1 MEKNQKINFLN
12 RIILAEEDKNSLS
25 QENEYDL
32 EYMLNDFLQENNNN
46 FKNNIKIKNIK
57 NNFYD
62 KNIYNDKYK
71 YKENK
76 KQNENIN
83 NKENP
88 KKFSVI
94 HKGNKTQDNFCQ
106 KKIEQKNL
114 KKILAQKNSFNN
126 EKKYSQISS
135 IRSSKI
141 NNIKNFK
148 RAKSLING
156 NIKENKK
163 FFRNSEISSVGNS
176 SKNKT
181 YNNNKNLS
189 FNKNICASENKENK
203 IINEIK
209 NIISNYEKDKT
220 ITFDNF
226 QSIFNELK
234 IFQNTIYKIP
244 NKKFENEI
252 KISKKENDKIYKNND
267 IKIIDYSAQYTSNN
281 TFNSNIKKK
290 EEQEDILIQKEKK
303 FYSQLWMI
311 INSSS
316 NERINSNIFFEILK
330 QLFTS
335 NNIDLNQ
342 KSNKIKKYLYSIYN
356 NAKNKKFI
364 CPLTKRELSIKEI
377 WSIERVIKEFFE
389 LYPNNETTNFKINK
403 YNFKIYNKNNIREIN
418 FNDEKENSH
427 SIKNKYINILELTK
441 EKNKDFLYE
450 RQKLKIHKLE
460 EIKNKKKNI
469 QEYSFKP
476 KINNNYFIKK
486 KNKKSIYRNVSKNS
500 SINNKENI
508 SEINLNKM
516 SVYEKLY
523 QLDKEK
529 RDKQQKLMKE
539 NLIKE
544 EKKSLEECTF
554 KPNIIKSNSFT
565 KCFNN
570 NNIPKGYEEYKYKI
584 RKAIAQN
591 EKRKYEENK

>member
-46 FKNNIKIKNIK
+46 STNNIKIKNIK

-163 FFRNSEISSVGNS
+163 FFRNSEILSVGNS

-209 NIISNYEKDKT
+209 NIISHYEKDKT

-311 INSSS
+311 INSGS

-342 KSNKIKKYLYSIYN
+342 KSNKIKKYLYSIN
-356 NAKNKKFI
+356 NNVKNKKFI

-389 LYPNNETTNFKINK
+389 LYPNNETTDLKINK

-476 KINNNYFIKK
+476 KINNNYFIKN
-486 KNKKSIYRNVSKNS
+486 KNQKSIYRNVSKNS

-523 QLDKEK
+523 QQDKEK

>member
-46 FKNNIKIKNIK
+46 STNNIKIKNIK

-209 NIISNYEKDKT
+209 NIISHYEKDKT

-311 INSSS
+311 INSGS

-342 KSNKIKKYLYSIYN
+342 KSNKIKKYLYSIN
-356 NAKNKKFI
+356 NNVKNKKFI

-389 LYPNNETTNFKINK
+389 LYPNNETTDLKINK

-476 KINNNYFIKK
+476 KINNNYFIKN
-486 KNKKSIYRNVSKNS
+486 KNQKSIYRNASKNS

-523 QLDKEK
+523 QQDKEK